1 MVKDTTRI
9 SPLDNALE
17 QFDIATS
24 YLDVPTGIL
33 EKLRYPKREIAVHF
47 PVKMDD
53 GSVRIFAGYR
63 VQHNDTRGAFKGGI
77 RYHPTVDLEDIRAM
91 AMWMT
96 WKAAVV
102 NIPFGGA
109 KGGIQCNPKEMS
121 SCEIEKMTRRFTWEI
136 SPFIGPDQDIPAPD
150 VYTDPQVMAWIMD
163 TYSILK
169 GRAVTGVVTGK
180 PLELGGSVGRYEA
193 TGRGVFIVAQE
204 AAQAAGFPLEGAR
217 VVIQGAGNVGGTA
230 ARYFHGAGAKVMAIS
245 DMNGG
250 YYHPEGI
257 DIETL
262 LMCRD
267 QYKCFIDDQVH
278 DNHLTTEKITNE
290 ELLQLPCDILVP
302 AALENQITHI
312 NASGI
317 KCRVLVEGANGPT
330 TPRADAIM
338 IDRGIFIIPDILAN
352 AGGVTVSYFEW
363 VQNLQ
368 NLLWS
373 ENEITER
380 LTSIMRRSFLEVR
393 TIAEEKKIDMRTAA
407 MVLAVKRVA
416 DAVRLRGLY
425 P

>member
-1 MVKDTTRI
+1 MDNNARS

-17 QFDIATS
+17 QFDTAAS
-24 YLDVPTGIL
+24 YLEVPPGIL
-33 EKLRYPKREIAVHF
+33 EKLRYPRREISVHF

-53 GSVRIFAGYR
+53 GSIRMFSGYR
-63 VQHNDTRGAFKGGI
+63 VQHNDTRGPFKGGI
-77 RYHPTVDLEDIRAM
+77 RYHPTVDLDEMRAM

-109 KGGIQCNPKEMS
+109 KGGVQCNPKEMS
-121 SCEIEKMTRRFTWEI
+121 PHELENMTRRFAWEI

-169 GRAVTGVVTGK
+169 GRAVAGVVTGK
-180 PLELGGSVGRYEA
+180 PLELGGSVGRFEA
-193 TGRGVFIVAQE
+193 TGRGVFIIAEE
-204 AAQAAGFPLEGAR
+204 AAHVAGFPLEGAR
-217 VVIQGAGNVGGTA
+217 IVIQGAGNVGGTA
-230 ARYFHGAGAKVMAIS
+230 ARYFHRAGSKVVAIS
-245 DMNGG
+245 DVNGG
-250 YYHPEGI
+250 QYHPDGI

-267 QYKCFIDDQVH
+267 QYKCFIDEQVH
-278 DNHLTTEKITNE
+278 DRHLATEEITNE
-290 ELLQLPCDILVP
+290 ELLELPCDILVP
-302 AALENQITHI
+302 AALENQITRT
-312 NASGI
+312 NASRI

-330 TPRADAIM
+330 TPQADAIM
-338 IDRGIFIIPDILAN
+338 IERGIFIVPDILAN

-373 ENEITER
+373 ENEITDR
-380 LTSIMRRSFLEVR
+380 LNTIMRRSFGEI
-393 TIAEEKKIDMRTAA
+393 TAIAEEKKIDLRTAA

-416 DAVRLRGLY
+416 DAVKLRGVY